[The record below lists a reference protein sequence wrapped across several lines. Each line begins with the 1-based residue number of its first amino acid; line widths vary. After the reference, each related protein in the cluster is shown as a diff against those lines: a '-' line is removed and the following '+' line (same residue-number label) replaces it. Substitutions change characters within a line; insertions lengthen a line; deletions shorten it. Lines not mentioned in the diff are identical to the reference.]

1 MQAWRVVRNGKPREA
16 LELQEIPLPEP
27 GAGQLRV
34 HTAATALNF
43 NEIDGCYGRYR
54 TVDPPLPY
62 TLGMEVVGEVD
73 AAGPGL
79 EAWIGRRV
87 ASTGVGAIG
96 AHAEFVIGDAN
107 MTFESPSSL
116 SDLEAAAFFFPFH
129 VAHLSILERGGL
141 REGETLLVHS
151 AAGGVGSAALLL
163 GVACGARVFATAG
176 SPEKVALCRDLG
188 AEVSI
193 DYRSED
199 FASAV
204 LEATDGRGVDVV
216 CDLVGGE
223 IAQRTFRCMA
233 FGGRYMMTGFSGGI
247 EAEDENGLVPRP
259 ILFGNFSVGGVLMSY
274 GDSPRGGPLRV
285 NLVPRATGE
294 AVQAHL
300 VKLLAAGRIRP
311 LVGHVADYRA
321 LVDAYEQMEARR
333 TTGRSILR
341 WPGAARES

>member
-16 LELQEIPLPEP
+16 LELQGIPLPEP

-34 HTAATALNF
+34 RAAATALNF

-87 ASTGVGAIG
+87 ASTGLGATG
-96 AHAEFVIGDAN
+96 AHAEYVLGDAN
-107 MTFESPSSL
+107 MTFESPSLL
-116 SDLEAAAFFFPFH
+116 SDPEAAAFFFPFH
-129 VAHLSILERGGL
+129 VAHLSLLERGGL
-141 REGETLLVHS
+141 RAGETLLVHS
-151 AAGGVGSAALLL
+151 AAGGVGSAALQL

-176 SPEKVALCRDLG
+176 GPEKVALCRELG
-188 AEVSI
+188 AELAV

-199 FASAV
+199 FVPAV
-204 LEATDGRGVDVV
+204 LEASGGRGVDVV

-223 IAQRTFRCMA
+223 IAARTFRCMA

-247 EAEDENGLVPRP
+247 EAEDASGLVPRP

-274 GDSPRGGPLRV
+274 GESPRGGPLRV
-285 NLVPRATGE
+285 NLVPRSVGE
-294 AVQAHL
+294 DIQAHL
-300 VKLLAAGRIRP
+300 VELLDAGHIRP
-311 LVGHVADYRA
+311 LVGRVADYRE
-321 LVDAYEQMEARR
+321 LVDEYERMEERR

-341 WPGAARES
+341 WPGGTRER